1 MWYDRAPFLGER
13 QVVVITCVVGGIIVV
28 EATCVFWR
36 RIGTVTVGDTGG
48 VVVRVV
54 DVFVSVGPIFRVM
67 TSFGVRVR
75 PRGLLPRPISLLPT
89 VVVCTGNEW
98 DLQFNPAF

>member
-1 MWYDRAPFLGER
+1 
-13 QVVVITCVVGGIIVV
+13 VVVVTCVVGGIVLV

-36 RIGTVTVGDTGG
+36 RMGTVTVGDPRG
-48 VVVRVV
+48 VVIRVV
-54 DVFVSVGPIFRVM
+54 NVFIGIGPIFQVM
-67 TSFGVRVR
+67 TSFGVGVR

-89 VVVCTGNEW
+89 VVVCTNNEW